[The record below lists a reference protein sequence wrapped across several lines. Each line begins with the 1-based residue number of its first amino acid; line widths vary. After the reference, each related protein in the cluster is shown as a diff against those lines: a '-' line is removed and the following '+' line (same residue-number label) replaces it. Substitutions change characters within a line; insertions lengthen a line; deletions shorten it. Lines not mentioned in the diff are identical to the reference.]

1 MDSPDSNIKLKQQI
15 EILRS
20 SNRRAILETIRDLRS
35 EGDLSVLPE
44 LFNLMLDQE
53 DLEMFYE
60 VCAFLNDL
68 KEKEAAEILADAIE
82 NPEYREI
89 QTPLVA
95 ACWQNG
101 LSYGKQINTFVDV
114 VVMGDYAAAIEAFTV
129 IEEAMGE
136 LEQKVRSRLARSL
149 RSSLPDVENQK
160 KPLIMELVDVIESY
174 QPPDPEDH
182 DHDHD
187 HDHANA

>member
-60 VCAFLNDL
+60 VCGFLNDL

-136 LEQKVRSRLARSL
+136 LGQQERSRLARSL

>member
-15 EILRS
+15 GILRS
-20 SNRRAILETIRDLRS
+20 TNRRAILETIRDLRS

-68 KEKEAAEILADAIE
+68 KEKEAAEILAEAIN

-101 LSYGKQINTFVDV
+101 LSYGKQIATFVEV
-114 VVMGDYAAAIEAFTV
+114 VLRGDYAAAIEAFTV

-136 LEQKVRSRLARSL
+136 LEQNERTRLASSL
-149 RSSLPDVENQK
+149 KSSLPEVEIQK
-160 KPLIMELVDVIESY
+160 KPLIRELVYVIESY
-174 QPPDPEDH
+174 KPPEPGEEEPDH
-182 DHDHD
+182 P
-187 HDHANA
+187 NV

>member
-114 VVMGDYAAAIEAFTV
+114 VVKGDYAAAIEAFTV

>member
-136 LEQKVRSRLARSL
+136 LGQQERSRLARSL